1 MPDFKA
7 YIRQHL
13 PSLNLP
19 PAQEHEIIEEL
30 AAQMESA
37 YDEAITS
44 GHTEAQALERAKA
57 QIPNWRQA
65 AQDLRAA
72 TGAPEK
78 PNLFTGLTTDS
89 KLAFRLLTRQPAFTA
104 TIVFTLAIGLGA
116 CVAIYSF
123 LESVVLRSLPFKD
136 PARLVQI
143 WEHQVQRGR
152 KDNVVSPAN
161 FRDWQ
166 DRSQSFEAMSAF
178 TITKR
183 TLTNQGEPVDLNVQ
197 VATIN
202 HLDVLGVQ
210 PTIGRN
216 FRPEE
221 IKADSSRY
229 VLLSHALWQ
238 GRFGANSNI
247 LGQKILLGGDPF
259 EVIGVLPAS
268 YPIMG
273 NPIDILAP
281 FYLDPAADYRANS
294 GRYLMSVGR
303 LKSNYNADQA
313 QAELKSIA
321 AKLEQEHPGFNT
333 NWSVNVVPLNLEYS
347 KNVRTGLW
355 ILMAATGLVL
365 LIACVNVA
373 NLLLVRAASRERE
386 MSIRGSLGASPW
398 QLARQLLIESLALSL
413 TSGICGCAIAYGIIE
428 ALKFFG
434 PTGVPR
440 LQEATLNP
448 TVLAFALAVTLA
460 TGFLFSLA
468 PIVNILRKD
477 LAGGL
482 KDGARG
488 VMGTVTGERSRA
500 ALVVAE
506 IALAVVLL
514 TGSGLLIQS
523 FRSLLATDP
532 GFNTANL
539 MTFEVGIPTARYR
552 EPQQR
557 TAFYQKWLDRARQL
571 PGVSS
576 AGLITWAPP
585 SQGMGTRFRALSQP
599 EPAPG
604 QSPAGEVRIVFP
616 GYHETLR
623 FPLRLGR
630 LLNDADNQANA
641 PLRIVV
647 NESLVRRLFPN
658 SNPLGEKLKV
668 NMGNDNPAE
677 IIGVIADAR
686 INGLADEPRPQIYV
700 PHAQLA
706 MNFATLILRTE
717 TRDLASLTQPVLQI
731 VREIDPLLPVTEIRT
746 MEARIGRS
754 LATQSFLASLL
765 TGLSALAFLM
775 ALVGVYGLMSYAVEQ
790 RTHEF
795 GVRLALGAAPTQVQS
810 KVVLR
815 GLLLGAIGTAAGTAA
830 ALAASRILKSLP
842 YEVATDNPFTY
853 VLAASLLIAAALLAA
868 YLPARRITR
877 IDPLTALRYE

>member
-1 MPDFKA
+1 MPDFKL
-7 YIRQHL
+7 YVRQHL
-13 PSLNLP
+13 PSLHLP
-19 PAQEHEIIEEL
+19 PAREHEIIEEL
-30 AAQMESA
+30 AAQLEAA
-37 YDEAITS
+37 YDEAIAQ
-44 GHTEAQALERAKA
+44 GHTEVQALQRAHA

-72 TGAPEK
+72 TGAPERPK
-78 PNLFTGLTTDS
+78 IFAGLSTDAR
-89 KLAFRLLTRQPAFTA
+89 LGLRLLFRQPAFSA
-104 TIVFTLAIGLGA
+104 TIVLTLATGLGA

-123 LESVVLRSLPFKD
+123 LEAIVLRSLPFKD

-143 WEHQVQRGR
+143 WEYQVERGR
-152 KDNVVSPAN
+152 KDNVVAPAN
-161 FRDWQ
+161 FRDWR
-166 DRSQSFEAMSAF
+166 DRAQSLEALSAF

-183 TLTNQGEPVDLNVQ
+183 TLTNQGEPIDLNVQ

-202 HLDVLGVQ
+202 HLDVLGVK

-221 IKADSSRY
+221 ILADSSRY
-229 VLLSHALWQ
+229 VLISYALWQ
-238 GRFGANSNI
+238 GRFGANPNI
-247 LGQKILLGGDPF
+247 LGKKILLAGDPF

-281 FYLDPAADYRANS
+281 FYLDPSLDYRARH

-303 LKSNYNADQA
+303 LKPGISAG
-313 QAELKSIA
+313 QAEAELRSIA
-321 AKLEQEHPGFNT
+321 ANLELEHPRFNK
-333 NWSVNVVPLNLEYS
+333 NWSVTVVPLNLEYS
-347 KNVRTGLW
+347 KNVRTGLS

-373 NLLLVRAASRERE
+373 NLLLVRAAARERE
-386 MSIRGSLGASPW
+386 MSIRVSLGASPW
-398 QLARQLLIESLALSL
+398 QLARQLVMESLALSL
-413 TSGICGCAIAYGIIE
+413 AGGLGGCFIAYGLIE
-428 ALKFFG
+428 VLKYFA
-434 PTGVPR
+434 PTGIPR
-440 LQEATLNP
+440 LNEAALNP

-468 PIVNILRKD
+468 PIWSILRKD

-488 VMGTVTGERSRA
+488 IVGTVAGERSRA

-523 FRSLLATDP
+523 FRALLAVDP
-532 GFNTANL
+532 GFNPSNL
-539 MTFEVGIPTARYR
+539 MTFQVSVPLARYGEAR
-552 EPQQR
+552 QR
-557 TAFYQKWLDRARQL
+557 TNFYQTWLSRSKQL
-571 PGVSS
+571 PGVSE
-576 AGLITWAPP
+576 AGIVTWAPP
-585 SQGMGTRFRALSQP
+585 SQGMGTSFRALSLP
-599 EPAPG
+599 APAPG
-604 QSPAGEVRIVFP
+604 QSPSGDVRIVFP
-616 GYHETLR
+616 GYLEALR

-658 SNPLGEKLKV
+658 ANPLGEKLEV
-668 NMGNDNPAE
+668 NMGNGNPAE
-677 IIGVIADAR
+677 IVGVIGDAR
-686 INGLADEPRPQIYV
+686 INGLIGEPRPQIYV

-706 MNFATLILRTE
+706 MNFATLILRTDTGDPE
-717 TRDLASLTQPVLQI
+717 SLTQPVLQI
-731 VREIDPLLPVTEIRT
+731 VRELDPLLPVTDIMT
-746 MEARIGRS
+746 MDARIGKS

-775 ALVGVYGLMSYAVEQ
+775 ALIGVYGLMSYAVEQ

-815 GLLLGAIGTAAGTAA
+815 GLILGALGAAAGTIT
-830 ALAASRILKSLP
+830 ALAAARVLKSLP
-842 YEVATDNPFTY
+842 YEVTTDNPTTY
-853 VLAASLLIAAALLAA
+853 ILAAILLIAAALLAA

-877 IDPLTALRYE
+877 IDPLTSLRYE